1 MGGAIDLETVD
12 LDLPSYSYSSHSPSI
27 QDRISNFGNVN
38 APLGI

>member
-1 MGGAIDLETVD
+1 MGGATDLKTVD

-27 QDRISNFGNVN
+27 QGRVINFANVN